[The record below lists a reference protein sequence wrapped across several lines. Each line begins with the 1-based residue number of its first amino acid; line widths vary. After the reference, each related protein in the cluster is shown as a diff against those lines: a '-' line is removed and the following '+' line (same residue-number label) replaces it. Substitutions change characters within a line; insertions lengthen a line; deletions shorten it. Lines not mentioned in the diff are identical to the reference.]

1 MSKQDDVQDSGKI
14 DPLLQQ
20 AKALFDDSVD
30 GLDGEVQSKL
40 NQGRQRALAELDS
53 SAVRFG
59 NWSQWVPVTGIAA
72 AAVIAVALLN
82 VDSSTELSPPSVAS
96 DFELLLNDDTF
107 EMLEDLEFYRLL
119 ELDANLQINIPE
131 TANVG

>member
-1 MSKQDDVQDSGKI
+1 MSKQDDVQDTGEI

-20 AKALFDDSVD
+20 AKTLFDDSVD
-30 GLDGEVQSKL
+30 GLDGEVQSRL

-59 NWSQWVPVTGIAA
+59 SWSQWVPVTGIAA

-82 VDSSTELSPPSVAS
+82 VDSSSELNPPLVVS

-107 EMLEDLEFYRLL
+107 EMLEDLEFYSLL